1 MQKRLKTLHGDM
13 LKIQDQELF
22 FYFSCRMTYLYRCFT
37 TTGKYLWA
45 NQNGSNG
52 RYGSYVPVSFCW
64 FYRGLAAEHISFFL
78 PTSCR
83 KKRLTSTYTPTRIMK
98 TCAGNWKIRPNVAIS
113 AHWDKPHAYWN
124 IRERWIPGDTPLL
137 GEWVTTTSWKT
148 CGEGIR
154 LPCELRL
161 TISGWS
167 KTLPTVCLSSWW
179 SRAMSWWS

>member
-1 MQKRLKTLHGDM
+1 MQKRLKTLHGYM

-64 FYRGLAAEHISFFL
+64 FYRGLAAEHISFFR

-83 KKRLTSTYTPTRIMK
+83 KKRFTSIYPDKDYKDLCRQLEDSAGCSDIRTFRQAARLLKYPGKINTERYAITRH
-98 TCAGNWKIRPNVAIS
+98 RRS
-113 AHWDKPHAYWN
+113 E
-124 IRERWIPGDTPLL
+124 ERRVGK
-137 GEWVTTTSWKT
+137 ECRS
-148 CGEGIR
+148 R
-154 LPCELRL
+154 
-161 TISGWS
+161 WS
-167 KTLPTVCLSSWW
+167 PYH
-179 SRAMSWWS
+179 